1 MYVCTLNLS
10 EMFLYIILY
19 YIHTFITGTVTGLSV
34 WYIYDI
40 VNVVILVYDLCTYN
54 LYTCDIMYYMISYVL
69 IYSGNERRRWENE
82 TM

>member
-1 MYVCTLNLS
+1 M
-10 EMFLYIILY
+10 
-19 YIHTFITGTVTGLSV
+19 YIHTFITGTVTGFSV

-54 LYTCDIMYYMISYVL
+54 LYTCDIMYYMISHVL
-69 IYSGNERRRWENE
+69 IYSGKGNERRRWENE